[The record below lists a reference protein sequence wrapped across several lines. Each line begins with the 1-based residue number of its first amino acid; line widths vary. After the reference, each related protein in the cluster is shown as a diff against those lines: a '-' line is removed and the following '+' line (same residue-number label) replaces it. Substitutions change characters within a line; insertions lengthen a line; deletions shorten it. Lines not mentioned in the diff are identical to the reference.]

1 MALLKRGK
9 VWHCDFVVDGAR
21 YRQSTGKTNW
31 REAQQKERELQA
43 DAEQGRLAADTRRK
57 GIARLAFKE
66 AAEQWTADREANIC
80 ANSAKVERERARS
93 VNRVLGAMKVSA
105 ITVEDVLA
113 YVRQRK
119 ASGRANATVNREL
132 DVIRGVLKK
141 AKRWHRFAEDVKPLK
156 TTPSIGRALPHGE
169 KLRLLR
175 TAEARPEWQNA
186 YYGAL
191 LVFNTTCRGC
201 ELRGLQWR
209 DVDML
214 NPAITI
220 RRSKTDAGLRVIP
233 LNEGA
238 QSVIRQLY
246 ARSRKLGEVRPE
258 DYLFF
263 ACEHGKLDTSKP
275 ITGWRTAWRTLTR
288 LVLCPVCGTQQN
300 PGKACVNEKCAADI
314 EKVKSPLA
322 GLRFHDLRHHAIT
335 ELAESQASDST
346 VMAIAG
352 HVSKAMMDHY
362 SHVRLAA
369 KRVALDSI
377 STTEHKGYDTKHD
390 TKREVKREGVPQ
402 SVENM
407 VELVGIEPTTS
418 SLRTIQSTKKPQF
431 GVHLAADYG
440 PKRSNSN
447 RFAGSCLTIFAARE
461 ALA

>member
-9 VWHCDFVVDGAR
+9 VWHCDFVIDGVR
-21 YRQSTGKTNW
+21 YRQSTGKTDW
-31 REAQQKERELQA
+31 REAQQKEREFQG
-43 DAEQGRLAADTRRK
+43 DAEQGRLATDTRRK
-57 GIARLAFKE
+57 GIARLSFKD
-66 AAEQWTADREANIC
+66 AAEQWTSDREANIC
-80 ANSAKVERERARS
+80 VNSAKVERERARA
-93 VNRVLGAMKVSA
+93 VNRMLGQMRVSA
-105 ITVEDVLA
+105 ITVEDVLG
-113 YVRQRK
+113 YVRRRK
-119 ASGRANATVNREL
+119 ASGRANATINREL
-132 DVIRGVLKK
+132 DTIRGVLKK
-141 AKRWHRFAEDVKPLK
+141 AKRWHRFAEDVRPLRI
-156 TTPSIGRALPHGE
+156 TPSIGRALPHGE

-175 TAEARPEWQNA
+175 TASTRPEWQNA

-191 LVFNTTCRGC
+191 LVFNTTSRAC

-238 QSVIRQLY
+238 RWAIRQLY
-246 ARSRKLGEVRPE
+246 ARSRKLGGVRPG

-263 ACEHGKLDTSKP
+263 ACERGKLDMSKP
-275 ITGWRTAWRTLTR
+275 TSGWRTAWRTLTR
-288 LVLCPVCGTQQN
+288 LVLCPECGTQQN
-300 PGKACVNEKCAADI
+300 PGKTCVNEKCAADI

-352 HVSKAMMDHY
+352 HVSKAMMEHY
-362 SHVRLAA
+362 SHIRLAA

-377 STTEHKGYDTKHD
+377 STTEHKGYDTNHD
-390 TKREVKREGVPQ
+390 TKREVKRGDVPQ
-402 SVENM
+402 SVENL

-418 SLRTIQSTKKPQF
+418 SLRTM
-431 GVHLAADYG
+431 
-440 PKRSNSN
+440 RSP
-447 RFAGSCLTIFAARE
+447 I
-461 ALA
+461 